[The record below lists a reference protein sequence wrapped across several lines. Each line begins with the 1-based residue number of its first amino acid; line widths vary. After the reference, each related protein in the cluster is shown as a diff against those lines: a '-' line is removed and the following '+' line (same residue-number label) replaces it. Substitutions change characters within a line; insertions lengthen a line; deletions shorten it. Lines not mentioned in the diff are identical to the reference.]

1 MNNRLRDKVFSN
13 GDLPRHIAII
23 MDGNGRWARLK
34 NKPRA
39 HGHREGINSVREIV
53 QVCGEIGISHLTLYT
68 FSSENWSRPKSEVSA
83 IMKLLLSTIKKEIN
97 NLHKNNVK
105 LSTIGNINDLP
116 NDTRKNIMDGIA
128 KTQNN
133 SGLNLILALSYGSRQ
148 ELIRAFKRIGKKI
161 QSSEIVLDDINEN
174 LIGKELY
181 SKDIPD
187 PDLLIRTGGEFR
199 LSNFL
204 LWQAAYSE
212 LLITDT
218 HWPDFR
224 EEALLNGIYEYQN
237 RQRRFGQTAEQITA

>member
-1 MNNRLRDKVFSN
+1 VNNRLRDKVFSN

>member
-161 QSSEIVLDDINEN
+161 QSSEIIPDDINEN

>member
-1 MNNRLRDKVFSN
+1 M
-13 GDLPRHIAII
+13 
-23 MDGNGRWARLK
+23 
-34 NKPRA
+34 
-39 HGHREGINSVREIV
+39 
-53 QVCGEIGISHLTLYT
+53 
-68 FSSENWSRPKSEVSA
+68 
-83 IMKLLLSTIKKEIN
+83 
-97 NLHKNNVK
+97 
-105 LSTIGNINDLP
+105 
-116 NDTRKNIMDGIA
+116 
-128 KTQNN
+128 
-133 SGLNLILALSYGSRQ
+133 ALSYGSRQ

-161 QSSEIVLDDINEN
+161 QSSEIALDDINEN

-224 EEALLNGIYEYQN
+224 EEALLNGIYDYQN

>member
-161 QSSEIVLDDINEN
+161 QSSEIAPDDINEN

-212 LLITDT
+212 LLITDK

>member
-116 NDTRKNIMDGIA
+116 NDTRKNITDGIA

-161 QSSEIVLDDINEN
+161 QSSEIVPDDINEN

>member
-1 MNNRLRDKVFSN
+1 VNNRLRDKVFSN

-161 QSSEIVLDDINEN
+161 QSSEIVPDDINEN

>member
-1 MNNRLRDKVFSN
+1 VNNKLRDKVFSN

-34 NKPRA
+34 NRPRA

-105 LSTIGNINDLP
+105 LSTIGNIDDLP
-116 NDTRKNIMDGIA
+116 NNTRKNIMDGVA

-161 QSSEIVLDDINEN
+161 QSSEIAPDDINEN

-204 LWQAAYSE
+204 LWQVAYSE

-224 EEALLNGIYEYQN
+224 EEALLNGIYDYQN

>member
-1 MNNRLRDKVFSN
+1 MRL
-13 GDLPRHIAII
+13 
-23 MDGNGRWARLK
+23 
-34 NKPRA
+34 
-39 HGHREGINSVREIV
+39 
-53 QVCGEIGISHLTLYT
+53 T
-68 FSSENWSRPKSEVSA
+68 
-83 IMKLLLSTIKKEIN
+83 TIKKEIN
-97 NLHKNNVK
+97 NLQKNNVK
-105 LSTIGNINDLP
+105 LSNIGNIDDLP
-116 NDTRKNIMDGIA
+116 NNTRKNIMDGVA

-161 QSSEIVLDDINEN
+161 QSSEIVPDDINEN

-199 LSNFL
+199 LCNFL

>member
-23 MDGNGRWARLK
+23 MDGNGRWARMK

-161 QSSEIVLDDINEN
+161 QSSEIAPDDINEN

>member
-1 MNNRLRDKVFSN
+1 LNNSLRDKVFSN

-34 NKPRA
+34 NRPRA

-68 FSSENWSRPKSEVSA
+68 FSSENWSRPQSEVSA

-116 NDTRKNIMDGIA
+116 NDTRKNILDGIA

-161 QSSEIVLDDINEN
+161 QSSEIALDDINEN

-224 EEALLNGIYEYQN
+224 EEALLNGIYDYQN

>member
-34 NKPRA
+34 NRPRA

-161 QSSEIVLDDINEN
+161 QSSEIVPDDINEN

>member
-1 MNNRLRDKVFSN
+1 VNNKLRDKVFSN

-116 NDTRKNIMDGIA
+116 NDTRKNITDGIA

-161 QSSEIVLDDINEN
+161 QSSEIVPDDINEN

>member
-23 MDGNGRWARLK
+23 MDGNGRWARMK

-161 QSSEIVLDDINEN
+161 QSSEIVPDDINEN

>member
-1 MNNRLRDKVFSN
+1 MNNSLRDKVFSN

-34 NKPRA
+34 NRPRA
-39 HGHREGINSVREIV
+39 HGHLEGINSVREIV

-68 FSSENWSRPKSEVSA
+68 FSSENWSRPQSEVSA

-116 NDTRKNIMDGIA
+116 NDTRKNILDGIA

-161 QSSEIVLDDINEN
+161 QSSEIALDDINEN

-224 EEALLNGIYEYQN
+224 EEALLNGIYDYQN

>member
-1 MNNRLRDKVFSN
+1 VNNSLRDKVFSN

-34 NKPRA
+34 NRPRA

-68 FSSENWSRPKSEVSA
+68 FSSENWSRPQSEVSA

-116 NDTRKNIMDGIA
+116 NDTRKNILDGIA

-161 QSSEIVLDDINEN
+161 QSSEIAIDDINEN

-224 EEALLNGIYEYQN
+224 EEALLNGIYDYQN

>member
-83 IMKLLLSTIKKEIN
+83 IMKLLLLTIKKEIN

-116 NDTRKNIMDGIA
+116 NDTRKNILDGIA

-161 QSSEIVLDDINEN
+161 QSSEIALDDINEN

-224 EEALLNGIYEYQN
+224 EEALLNGIYDYQN

>member
-1 MNNRLRDKVFSN
+1 MNNSLRDKVFSN

-34 NKPRA
+34 NRPRA

-68 FSSENWSRPKSEVSA
+68 FSSENWSRPQSEVSA

-116 NDTRKNIMDGIA
+116 NDTRKNILDGIA

-161 QSSEIVLDDINEN
+161 QSSEIAIDDINEN

-224 EEALLNGIYEYQN
+224 EEALLNGIYDYQN

>member
-1 MNNRLRDKVFSN
+1 VNNSLRDKVFSN

-34 NKPRA
+34 NRPRA

-68 FSSENWSRPKSEVSA
+68 FSSENWSRPQSEVSA

-116 NDTRKNIMDGIA
+116 NDTRKNILDGIA

-161 QSSEIVLDDINEN
+161 QSSEIALDDINEN

-224 EEALLNGIYEYQN
+224 EEALLNGIYDYQN

>member
-161 QSSEIVLDDINEN
+161 QSSEIVPDDINEN

>member
-1 MNNRLRDKVFSN
+1 MNNSLRDKVFSN

-34 NKPRA
+34 NRPRA

-68 FSSENWSRPKSEVSA
+68 FSSENWSRPQSEVSA

-116 NDTRKNIMDGIA
+116 NDTRKNILDGIA

-161 QSSEIVLDDINEN
+161 QSSEIAIDDINEN
-174 LIGKELY
+174 LISKELY

-224 EEALLNGIYEYQN
+224 EEALLNGIYDYQN